1 MPSDLA
7 VFRLISLVYFKNFE
21 IEKYG
26 THNKTTSHTREHLV
40 NFVGYLEI
48 TRDCVHMT
56 VTMHI
61 RARTRIVAR
70 HDQHMDNNNYY
81 NIVSTRL
88 CAYLQDYALIY
99 KIKHVWAQLCGLL
112 RR

>member
-1 MPSDLA
+1 MSY
-7 VFRLISLVYFKNFE
+7 FLIYAFWPCSFQTYIACLFE
-21 IEKYG
+21 KLWDWKYG
-26 THNKTTSHTREHLV
+26 THNKPTSHTREHLV

-70 HDQHMDNNNYY
+70 HDQHMDNNYY
-81 NIVSTRL
+81 NIVSARL
-88 CAYLQDYALIY
+88 CAYIQD
-99 KIKHVWAQLCGLL
+99 
-112 RR
+112 